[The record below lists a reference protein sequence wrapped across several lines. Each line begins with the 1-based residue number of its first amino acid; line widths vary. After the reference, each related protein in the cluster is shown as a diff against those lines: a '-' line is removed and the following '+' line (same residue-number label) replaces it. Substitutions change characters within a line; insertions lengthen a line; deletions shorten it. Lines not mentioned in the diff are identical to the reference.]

1 MPIVL
6 GNEYRPVLLKWVSRI
21 VQYEISASF
30 QNVEGFVHPEVSVD
44 RDACTDRHLLGPQG
58 EIVGASGGADLNED
72 VAGVTKMN
80 EMFAL
85 GGPEQYPCGG
95 TAA

>member
-1 MPIVL
+1 MIGIFEPMPIVL
-6 GNEYRPVLLKWVSRI
+6 GNEYRPALLKWVSRI

-58 EIVGASGGADLNED
+58 EVVGASGGADLNGD
-72 VAGVTKMN
+72 VAGVAK
-80 EMFAL
+80 
-85 GGPEQYPCGG
+85 
-95 TAA
+95 